1 MILLKTRSGRF
12 LNSAHIISLSIEEAK
27 IEIDGKKRVVF
38 KIVAYLTQPLLPAVI
53 GIYAT
58 EEKAREVL
66 NTIATRLTQNERIVS
81 AESEF

>member
-12 LNSAHIISLSIEEAK
+12 LNAAHVISLSIEEAK
-27 IEIDGKKRVVF
+27 IEIDGRKRNVF

-58 EEKAREVL
+58 EEKAKEVL
-66 NTIATRLTQNERIVS
+66 NSVAMRLSQDERIIAT
-81 AESEF
+81 ESEF